1 MSTAVVTGGA
11 GFLGSHLCDYL
22 LAQGLRV
29 VAVDNLLTG
38 SERNLEHLAGRP
50 EFCFLRQDVSQPLL
64 LDEPIHYMLHF
75 ASPASPQDYLR
86 YPLETMK
93 AGSLGTLH
101 TLELARAQGAVYL
114 LASTSQVYGDPLEH
128 PQRETYYGNVNC
140 VGPRGVYDEA
150 KRFAEALVTAYH
162 KVYAVDTKIVRI
174 FNTYGPRMRADDG
187 RVVPTFIAQALRG
200 EPLSVFG
207 DGKQTRSF
215 CYVSDLVAGIYRL
228 LTSAEHLPTNLG
240 SPDERTILDVAHL
253 VRELTGAAVDISYF
267 SSTQDDPRVRRPD
280 ITKARQ
286 LLEWEPRVPLEEG
299 LAATIAYFREALAG
313 EHH

>member
-1 MSTAVVTGGA
+1 
-11 GFLGSHLCDYL
+11 
-22 LAQGLRV
+22 
-29 VAVDNLLTG
+29 
-38 SERNLEHLAGRP
+38 
-50 EFCFLRQDVSQPLL
+50 
-64 LDEPIHYMLHF
+64 
-75 ASPASPQDYLR
+75 
-86 YPLETMK
+86 
-93 AGSLGTLH
+93 
-101 TLELARAQGAVYL
+101 
-114 LASTSQVYGDPLEH
+114 
-128 PQRETYYGNVNC
+128 
-140 VGPRGVYDEA
+140 VYDEA